1 MKKILSRIISYI
13 FPITCSSCGKDLHF
27 SSELRICQDCKNA
40 FPKNNGL
47 ICRKCGLPLPD
58 GGEHCFIC
66 RKNKKEYAFDI
77 MRSTYLYKDSVR
89 KLILRFKYSNR
100 MFLAKDFG
108 REMSK
113 TVIEN
118 DLHKTSDIIIPVPL
132 NIIRRIKRGYNQA
145 GLLADAISE
154 NIKKPVLNN
163 VLYRKKITKPQFKLS
178 KAERAKNIKDS
189 FLIKNDGLIEK
200 KNILLVDDIATT
212 SSTASACAAALKS
225 AGASKVVVITIAR
238 D

>member
-1 MKKILSRIISYI
+1 
-13 FPITCSSCGKDLHF
+13 
-27 SSELRICQDCKNA
+27 
-40 FPKNNGL
+40 
-47 ICRKCGLPLPD
+47 
-58 GGEHCFIC
+58 
-66 RKNKKEYAFDI
+66 
-77 MRSTYLYKDSVR
+77 
-89 KLILRFKYSNR
+89 
-100 MFLAKDFG
+100 
-108 REMSK
+108 MSK